1 MALSDLLNELKKD
14 TFKMDNDSE
23 KKICTAMVQLFD
35 DPSGDVQGMAVKW
48 YVLRRDALIDHS
60 LFHLFI
66 EPFSLIIYL
75 LIAALSPSSRRSR
88 RPSCR
93 SSSTR

>member
-48 YVLRRDALIDHS
+48 YVLRRLIND
-60 LFHLFI
+60 LFI

-75 LIAALSPSSRRSR
+75 LISALSPSSRRSR